1 MKHACL
7 TWAILFLLLAACP
20 AVQAEDAPLPPCT
33 YTFSGEVV
41 RSYDSDSLRFTVEQ
55 FQWNETRC
63 YLSKIW
69 MADPGRQ
76 IHKATARWEKD
87 LAFPSEIAKKL
98 DCNPALVVN
107 GSGYVSPAFPW
118 VPEDYP
124 GKNSSYFYTP
134 LGSLTV
140 TDGEI
145 FRNLEDVPFYG
156 LTLQSDGLHLHVGE
170 PTAQV
175 LAHNPTQTW
184 SFYDQC
190 PLIRDGEAILDTT
203 WKFANEKAIRT
214 IVGQMDANNYFLLTV
229 TSKTSRGLTLV
240 ECVDFLQAELHPLWA
255 YDLDGGP
262 SSALLVR
269 LPDKK
274 VLKTL
279 YGNNSKDADIMA
291 FAELPAGE

>member
-1 MKHACL
+1 MKHTRL
-7 TWAILFLLLAACP
+7 PLILLALLLTVCP
-20 AVQAEDAPLPPCT
+20 AAMAADVPLPPHA
-33 YTFSGEVV
+33 YTFSGETV
-41 RSYDSDSLRFTVEQ
+41 RSYDSDTLCFTVEQ
-55 FQWNETRC
+55 FQWNESRC

-69 MADPGRQ
+69 MADPGSQ
-76 IHKATARWEKD
+76 IHKGTARWEKD
-87 LAFPSEIAKKL
+87 LAFPSELAKKL

-107 GSGYVSPAFPW
+107 GSGYVSPVFPW

-124 GKNSSYFYTP
+124 GKNSDYFYTP

-140 TDGEI
+140 TNGEI
-145 FRNLEDVPFYG
+145 YRNLEDVPFYG

-170 PTAQV
+170 PTADV
-175 LAHNPTQTW
+175 LAQQPTQTW

-190 PLIRDGEAILDTT
+190 PLIQNGCSILDTT

-214 IVGQMDANNYFLLTV
+214 IVGQLDANNYFLLTV

-240 ECVDFLQAELHPLWA
+240 ECVDFLQAEIHPLWA

-269 LPDKK
+269 LPGKS

-291 FAELPAGE
+291 FAELAEPE